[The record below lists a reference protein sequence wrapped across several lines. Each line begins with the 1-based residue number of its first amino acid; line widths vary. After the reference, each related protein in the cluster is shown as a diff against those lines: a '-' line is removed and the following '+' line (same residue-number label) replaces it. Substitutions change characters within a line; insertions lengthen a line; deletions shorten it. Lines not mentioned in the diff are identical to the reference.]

1 MEPQPRIGLAAL
13 AELAFG
19 GGDVKSFYNDL
30 IALIKEDPTNAGIMM
45 DLSIA
50 AQLEGH
56 QELGLAWQDYA
67 LDISRVFQPIREVKA
82 KRTVLIYAA
91 PIHMGG
97 NTPVDLLLGN
107 DAFDVVTYYP
117 HFDMKPDEYPT
128 LPPHDVAFCA
138 APADHEQAEQFFETV
153 RRIAALQGVDVL
165 NLPHHLVKPERDT
178 VPELL
183 GNVQGLRTPKTLEI
197 DRATLQRMLAH
208 ENESEALAETA
219 VYPFVVRPVGS
230 HAGAGL
236 AKVETRADFTAYLE
250 TRPEEA
256 FFVSE
261 FMDYASPK
269 DGQFRKARIVC
280 IDGKAYPSHYAIA
293 DRWDIW
299 YANAKMEEC
308 AVKRREEE
316 AFMETFAE
324 GFGKRH
330 QATFDAIT
338 AVIGLDYY
346 GIDCAEDADGNLVLF
361 EIDNALIVH
370 DLDSPEIYPYKHKHM
385 QNVFDAFENLLT
397 SKCRVLDMSVPT
409 GVIAN
414 IPPIQ
419 VQELRVV
426 V

>member
-30 IALIKEDPTNAGIMM
+30 ISLIKKDPTNAGVMM

-67 LDISRVFQPIREVKA
+67 LDISRVFAPIRATSA
-82 KRTVLIYAA
+82 KKTVLIYAA

-97 NTPVDLLLGN
+97 NTPVDLLLGS

-117 HFDMKPDEYPT
+117 SFDMSPAEYPE

-138 APADHEQAEQFFETV
+138 APADHEQAEKFFENV
-153 RRIAALQGVDVL
+153 RRIAAAQRVKVL
-165 NLPHHLVKPERDT
+165 NLPQHLVKPERHT

-183 GNVQGLRTPKTLEI
+183 GNVRGLRTPKTLEI
-197 DRATLQRMLAH
+197 DRATLQQMLAR
-208 ENESEALAETA
+208 EIESEALAETA
-219 VYPFVVRPVGS
+219 AYPFVVRPVGS

-236 AKVETRADFTAYLE
+236 AKVATRAEFSAYLE
-250 TRPEEA
+250 TRPEDA

-261 FMDYASPK
+261 FLDYASPQ
-269 DGQFRKARIVC
+269 DGRFRKARIVC
-280 IDGKAYPSHYAIA
+280 INGRAFPCHYAIA

-299 YANAKMEEC
+299 YANAKMEDC
-308 AVKRREEE
+308 ADKRREEE
-316 AFMETFAE
+316 AFMDNFAVE
-324 GFGKRH
+324 FGKRH
-330 QATFDAIT
+330 QAAFDAIT

-346 GIDCAEDADGNLVLF
+346 GFDCAEDAEGNLVLF

-370 DLDSPEIYPYKHKHM
+370 DLDSPEIYPYKHGHM
-385 QNVFDAFENLLT
+385 QNVFDAFEALLA
-397 SKCRVLDMSVPT
+397 SKCPDPELSIPT
-409 GVIAN
+409 SLIAN
-414 IPPIQ
+414 VPPLQ
-419 VQELRVV
+419 VQEPLVV
-426 V
+426 A